1 MILLPHPFP
10 TRIHLAA
17 PKEMSPLLQ
26 ARDAAKHPAG
36 HRTAL
41 HPITHTMLLLV
52 STLCNFGLVV
62 LDSKI
67 KPETKQNKNKSL

>member
-1 MILLPHPFP
+1 MNV
-10 TRIHLAA
+10 
-17 PKEMSPLLQ
+17 
-26 ARDAAKHPAG
+26 
-36 HRTAL
+36 
-41 HPITHTMLLLV
+41 LLLV